1 MKNVKY
7 IVFVLQFLFII
18 VNLLT
23 IHAEKQHAHDK
34 ISSSLR
40 KSPIASSVYDEDSQ
54 TYITPLSDENI
65 PAIKL
70 LRKNEKIMT
79 NTRKK
84 EVLTSSKKSNHQKK
98 KVIINNGQ
106 KISLCASGGGVRAM
120 LALWAILKKNGKSF
134 LEQAPVISTNSGSSW
149 FINQLLFIGM

>member
-65 PAIKL
+65 PTTKL

-84 EVLTSSKKSNHQKK
+84 EVVHVSEGEYT
-98 KVIINNGQ
+98 IINNEYFGLKEDTERKVKVIFVLYNEGDMSMLPGKHSQ
-106 KISLCASGGGVRAM
+106 MKFAKSASKLVDV
-120 LALWAILKKNGKSF
+120 
-134 LEQAPVISTNSGSSW
+134 LEQANLIVSV
-149 FINQLLFIGM
+149 